1 MPIVSQTI
9 ETEVERYTYQTH
21 AMSPQGILLTI
32 LSVSRAA
39 VTQMTLDLAA
49 CALLSDFS
57 SFGPARLFIR

>member
-1 MPIVSQTI
+1 MNRGQK
-9 ETEVERYTYQTH
+9 ERFTYQTH
-21 AMSPQGILLTI
+21 AISPHGILLTI

-57 SFGPARLFIR
+57 SSGPARSVIR